1 MSRQHGLRIAVIGGG
16 IGGLTAAIA
25 LRLAGATVTVYE
37 RTAHLVDQ
45 GAGVTL
51 APNATKVLYQLG
63 LGPQLETT
71 AVAQPFSEYR
81 HARTGAVL
89 RRIER
94 QASKEV
100 YGAPHMRMHRWD
112 LQAALMD
119 RLADIAP
126 GVLHQGW
133 RLETIAQAGEVVA
146 LGFEGGRK
154 VEADVVIGADGI
166 HSVIREIL
174 FPPTPATF
182 VGHVAWRGLV
192 PTADLPAHL
201 CDSVVAFGFGRHMN
215 RYQVRR
221 GELMNLVCF
230 AQRDAWEAEGW
241 TIPAPLSELQA
252 EFADFD
258 ADTRALIGRIP
269 PDRLFKWGLFG
280 RQPLASWVRGR
291 VVLLGDA
298 AHPMLPFMGQGA
310 AMAIED
316 AFVLSRALQLEAD
329 PETALAR
336 FEAARAER
344 VGHVTQRA
352 ADQAGMFYGDP
363 GNYSLERDLTDKP
376 IDLFTYDAVNVAI

>member
-1 MSRQHGLRIAVIGGG
+1 MSRQHGLRIAIIGGG

-25 LRLAGATVTVYE
+25 LTRAGAAVTVYE
-37 RTAHLVDQ
+37 RTAQLVDQ

-94 QASKEV
+94 QASKAV

-112 LQAALMD
+112 LQAALID
-119 RLADIAP
+119 RLAAIAP
-126 GVLHQGW
+126 GVLHQ
-133 RLETIAQAGEVVA
+133 
-146 LGFEGGRK
+146 
-154 VEADVVIGADGI
+154 ADLVIGADGI

-174 FPPTPATF
+174 FPPTPAIF

-192 PTADLPAHL
+192 PTAGLPARL

-221 GELMNLVCF
+221 GALMNLVCF
-230 AQRDAWEAEGW
+230 AQRDTWEAEGW

-258 ADTRALIGRIP
+258 ADTQDLISRIP

-280 RQPLASWVRGR
+280 RQLLPSWVRGR

-316 AFVLSRALQLEAD
+316 GFVLSRALQLEAD
-329 PETALAR
+329 PENALAR

>member
-1 MSRQHGLRIAVIGGG
+1 MLPQCDLRIAIIGGG
-16 IGGLTAAIA
+16 IGGLTAALA
-25 LRLAGATVTVYE
+25 LIQAGMKVTVYE
-37 RTAHLVDQ
+37 RTAELVDQ

-51 APNATKVLYQLG
+51 APNATKVLYRLG
-63 LGPQLETT
+63 LGPRLEQT

-94 QASKEV
+94 QASKQV
-100 YGAPHMRMHRWD
+100 YGAPHLRMHRWD
-112 LQAALMD
+112 LQAALVD
-119 RLADIAP
+119 GLAALAP
-126 GVLHQGW
+126 GTLRPGW
-133 RLETIAQAGEVVA
+133 RLETITQHGNAVT
-146 LGFEGGRK
+146 LGFEGGRQ
-154 VEADVVIGADGI
+154 EAADLVIGADGI
-166 HSVIREIL
+166 HSLVRATL
-174 FPPTPATF
+174 FPPTPAMF

-192 PTADLPAHL
+192 PTAALPARL

-230 AQRDAWEAEGW
+230 AKRDAWEAEGW

-258 ADTRALIGRIP
+258 VDTRALIDLIP

-280 RQPLASWVRGR
+280 RDPLASWIRGR

-316 AFVLSRALQLEAD
+316 AFILSRALTLEED
-329 PETALAR
+329 PETGLQR
-336 FEAARAER
+336 FQTAQMER

-352 ADQAGMFYGDP
+352 ADQSHMFYGDP
-363 GNYSLERDLTDKP
+363 GNYSLDRDLTDKP
-376 IDLFTYDAVNVAI
+376 TDLFTYDAVNIPV